1 MEIKN
6 YFNDYKKYML
16 IYLVFVV
23 IFLFAMYNKKIF
35 EQYHIKVIL
44 LSFVAILGLTGIYYS
59 YKNENQLHKIGLV
72 LIIIFGL
79 IMVFL
84 APPMAF
90 PDEAVH
96 FTRAEL
102 ISEGQLYPEISD
114 KGVYVNDYYFNMN
127 QAQNSSTVLNANF
140 NNPITDHKGY
150 WDHTTDTPF
159 YSYILSA
166 LGILLAKILNLTEI
180 WALYFARIANLLLYS
195 LVAYFMI
202 KTIPKFKLPLLI
214 IATIPLCISQA
225 SSLSYDAFILTFSL
239 IIITYFVKMYCG
251 EINEKNLAI
260 FFISILLIS
269 LIKPPY
275 IILSFLTLILPYEN
289 QKYKKY
295 SLIISIILIIITI
308 LSISSIF
315 TSLFA
320 QTVPTSTVSRA
331 GQMQF
336 IMSNPS
342 ILIDLGKNIIVS
354 IPDLLIMKSNYFH
367 YADFQGFKLF
377 NILYIIAFIAFS
389 LFYKLDINLDK
400 NKRIISA
407 IIFLII
413 YIGVYGILY
422 LQWTPVGSNVILGVQ
437 TRYFLPIIFLVPLII
452 NLKNKKIEN
461 KEMYVL
467 TFIIIFLTGLM
478 MLPITHYY

>member
-1 MEIKN
+1 MQKN
-6 YFNDYKKYML
+6 
-16 IYLVFVV
+16 
-23 IFLFAMYNKKIF
+23 
-35 EQYHIKVIL
+35 
-44 LSFVAILGLTGIYYS
+44 
-59 YKNENQLHKIGLV
+59 LHKIGLA

-79 IMVFL
+79 MLVFL
-84 APPMAF
+84 APPMSF
-90 PDEAVH
+90 PDESIH

-102 ISEGQLYPEISD
+102 MSEGHMYPEATD
-114 KGVYVNDYYFNMN
+114 KGFYVNDYYFNMN
-127 QAQNSSTVLNANF
+127 QAQNGTTVLNHDF

-150 WDHTTDTPF
+150 WEYTTDSPF

-180 WALYFARIANLLLYS
+180 WALYFARIANLLLYGVVS
-195 LVAYFMI
+195 YFMI

-214 IATIPLCISQA
+214 IATIPLCLSQA
-225 SSLSYDAFILTFSL
+225 SSPSYDAFILTFSL
-239 IIITYFVKMYCG
+239 VIITYFVKMYCE

-275 IILSFLTLILPYEN
+275 ILLSFLTLVLPFKDR
-289 QKYKKY
+289 KYKKY
-295 SLIISIILIIITI
+295 SLIISIILIAITI
-308 LSISSIF
+308 LSVSSIF
-315 TSLFA
+315 TSLFVQA
-320 QTVPTSTVSRA
+320 APASTVSRA
-331 GQMQF
+331 GQLQS
-336 IMSNPS
+336 IMSNPL
-342 ILIDLGKNIIVS
+342 IIIDLAKNMIVS
-354 IPDLLIMKSNYFH
+354 IPDLFIMKSNYFH
-367 YADFQGFKLF
+367 YTDFEGYKFF
-377 NILYIIAFIAFS
+377 NILYIIAFLAFS

-400 NKRIISA
+400 NKRIILS

-413 YIGVYGILY
+413 YIGIYGILY

-437 TRYFLPIIFLVPLII
+437 TRYFLPIIFMVPLII

-467 TFIIIFLTGLM
+467 TFIIIFISGLM

>member
-16 IYLVFVV
+16 IYLVFVA
-23 IFLFAMYNKKIF
+23 IFLFAMYNAKLF
-35 EQYHIKVIL
+35 EHYHYKVIF
-44 LSFVAILGLTGIYYS
+44 LSITVIVGLCGIYYS
-59 YKNENQLHKIGLV
+59 YRNKNNLHKIGLA
-72 LIIIFGL
+72 LIIVFGL
-79 IMVFL
+79 MLVFL
-84 APPMAF
+84 APPMSF
-90 PDEAVH
+90 PDEATH

-102 ISEGQLYPEISD
+102 LSEGQLYPEATD
-114 KGVYVNDYYFNMN
+114 KGFYVNDYYFNMN
-127 QAQNSSTVLNANF
+127 QAQNSSTMLNSNF

-150 WDHTTDTPF
+150 WEYTTDSPF

-166 LGILLAKILNLTEI
+166 LGIMLAKILNLTEI
-180 WALYFARIANLLLYS
+180 WALYFARIANLLLYGA
-195 LVAYFMI
+195 VAYFMI
-202 KTIPKFKLPLLI
+202 KTIPKFKLPLLV

-225 SSLSYDAFILTFSL
+225 SSPSYDAFILTFSL

-275 IILSFLTLILPYEN
+275 ILLGFLTLVLPFKES
-289 QKYKKY
+289 KYKKY
-295 SLIISIILIIITI
+295 SIIFSIILIAITV
-308 LSISSIF
+308 LSVSSIF
-315 TSLFA
+315 TSMFVQSA
-320 QTVPTSTVSRA
+320 PASTVSRA

-336 IMSNPS
+336 IMSNPL
-342 ILIDLGKNIIVS
+342 ILIDLAKNMIVS
-354 IPDLLIMKSNYFH
+354 IPDLFIMKSNYFH
-367 YADFQGFKLF
+367 YADFEGYKLF
-377 NILYIIAFIAFS
+377 NILYIIAFLAFS
-389 LFYKLDINLDK
+389 LFYKLDINLEK
-400 NKRIISA
+400 NKRIMLS
-407 IIFLII
+407 IIFLIT
-413 YIGVYGILY
+413 YIGIYGILY

-437 TRYFLPIIFLVPLII
+437 TRYFLPIIFMVPLII

-467 TFIIIFLTGLM
+467 TFIIIFLSGLM